1 MKTLICNKPF
11 NMSYEERPKPT
22 PAADEALLK
31 IRTIGI
37 CGTDIHAYTGKQP
50 FFNYPRVLGHEICG
64 VVEELGA
71 SCADVEAGDRVVVMP
86 VTYCG
91 ECVAC
96 KAGKTNCCESASLY
110 GVHQDGGFSE
120 YLAVKEQNLLKV
132 PEGLSDVAAAYI
144 EPFTISA
151 HAVRRGNVGE
161 GDAVLVVGAGPIGI
175 GVAAVAKAKGARVVV
190 ADVRQSRLD
199 HIKDCLGVA
208 VVDASQEDYEGN
220 LKTAFGGEL
229 PGVVF
234 DVTGSKPAMS
244 NAVNIMA
251 AGGTLVFVGLY
262 IGDLQIDDPTFH
274 RKETTLLSSRNS
286 TIEDFHYVIS
296 LLESGALHERFLHNR
311 TYDFDS
317 IGHSYEQDVVG
328 DDELIK
334 GIIQFK

>member
-11 NMSYEERPKPT
+11 NMSYEDRPKPI
-22 PAADEALLK
+22 PGADEAVLK

-50 FFNYPRVLGHEICG
+50 FFNYSRVLGHEICG
-64 VVEELGA
+64 VVEEPGV
-71 SCADVEAGDRVVVMP
+71 SCGSVKPGDRVVVMP

-120 YLAVKEQNLLKV
+120 YLAVKERNLLKV
-132 PEGLSDVAAAYI
+132 PESLSDVAAACI

-151 HAVRRGNVGE
+151 HAVRRGNVNG

-175 GVAAVAKAKGARVVV
+175 GVAAIAKAKGARVVV

-199 HIKDCLGVA
+199 HIKTSLGVET
-208 VVDASQEDYEGN
+208 VDASQDDYEGH
-220 LKTAFGGEL
+220 LKVAFGGQL

-296 LLESGALHERFLHNR
+296 LLESGVLHERFLHNR
-311 TYDFDS
+311 TYDFDT

-328 DDELIK
+328 DGELIK